1 MTQHLISNWGYLLFT
16 NYRNASWLQTHII
29 EKDFVSYRKNNLTFF
44 ITTSLYFL
52 HFLEHRYCHMMV
64 LRSNFFLISGVLF
77 LDEPTSGLDS
87 FTAHHLVET
96 LAKLAK
102 NNRTVLL
109 SIHQPRSVLYTIL
122 CLTCVIKICSC
133 VKVITWICRI
143 PMMILRCS
151 LCNVQRDNSPITCFN
166 FVLEQSIY

>member
-1 MTQHLISNWGYLLFT
+1 MIKN
-16 NYRNASWLQTHII
+16 
-29 EKDFVSYRKNNLTFF
+29 EKKFF
-44 ITTSLYFL
+44 IKG
-52 HFLEHRYCHMMV
+52 
-64 LRSNFFLISGVLF
+64 ILF

-122 CLTCVIKICSC
+122 FVIQYSSMTAMGTMVANLRHIVYSLFRIKNAKI
-133 VKVITWICRI
+133 KKKT
-143 PMMILRCS
+143 
-151 LCNVQRDNSPITCFN
+151 QRGNKLDFVVLFCFLIFAFN
-166 FVLEQSIY
+166 IRHGVNQRP